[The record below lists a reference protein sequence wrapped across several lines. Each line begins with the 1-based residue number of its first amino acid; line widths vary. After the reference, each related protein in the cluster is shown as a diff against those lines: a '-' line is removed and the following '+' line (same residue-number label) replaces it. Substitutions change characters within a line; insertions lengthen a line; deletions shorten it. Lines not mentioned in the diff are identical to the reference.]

1 MEQNNQPLAE
11 DPVSQLYDVAST
23 LRLLHEDC
31 GEKYPELVFILK
43 SMERAVDESAA
54 HFDGMEEL
62 LAEYQQKN

>member
-1 MEQNNQPLAE
+1 MEWVE
-11 DPVSQLYDVAST
+11 
-23 LRLLHEDC
+23 
-31 GEKYPELVFILK
+31 YPELVFILK